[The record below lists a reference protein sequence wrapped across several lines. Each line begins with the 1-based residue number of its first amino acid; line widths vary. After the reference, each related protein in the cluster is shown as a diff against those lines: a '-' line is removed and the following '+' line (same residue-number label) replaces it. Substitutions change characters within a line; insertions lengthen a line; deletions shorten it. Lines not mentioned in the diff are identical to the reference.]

1 MTDVFAIQDEISQ
14 AIAEMLRVRLSGDR
28 PLVKRHTENVEAYNL
43 YLIGRYHFFK
53 FTPEGVAKGKEWF
66 EKAIQLDPNCALACS
81 GLANIYHYLGAMGL
95 VQQKIANAQC
105 RKATLKALELDK
117 MLPQA
122 HAMLAV
128 LRTSEFE
135 WKEAELSFRRA
146 LELGPESADSIDFYI
161 LFCLMP
167 MRRLDEAIEWAKK
180 AIDLDP
186 LSPLLRTRFGAI
198 YLLMR
203 QYDRAIEQIHK
214 ALELSPQYPT
224 AHMFLGCVYA
234 LIGRFDEGI
243 RACELAASLMGR
255 HPQSLG
261 FLGAV
266 CALGGRRGEAQKL
279 VGELQGLAERAHVP
293 AISFAF
299 IYSGLGEIDKALDW
313 IEKAIEERDA
323 MIALSAVNVIFDPL
337 RSHPRYHALL
347 RKMNLEP

>member
-1 MTDVFAIQDEISQ
+1 
-14 AIAEMLRVRLSGDR
+14 
-28 PLVKRHTENVEAYNL
+28 
-43 YLIGRYHFFK
+43 
-53 FTPEGVAKGKEWF
+53 
-66 EKAIQLDPNCALACS
+66 
-81 GLANIYHYLGAMGL
+81 
-95 VQQKIANAQC
+95 
-105 RKATLKALELDK
+105 

-167 MRRLDEAIEWAKK
+167 MRRLDMRQLSGQRK
-180 AIDLDP
+180 P
-186 LSPLLRTRFGAI
+186 LIWIHCRRFCRTRFGCLFTCSCGNI
-198 YLLMR
+198 
-203 QYDRAIEQIHK
+203 DRAIEQIHK

-266 CALGGRRGEAQKL
+266 CALGGPFAGKRKNLSGNCRDWQKGHMFQL
-279 VGELQGLAERAHVP
+279 LALHSYTRA
-293 AISFAF
+293 
-299 IYSGLGEIDKALDW
+299 
-313 IEKAIEERDA
+313 
-323 MIALSAVNVIFDPL
+323 
-337 RSHPRYHALL
+337 
-347 RKMNLEP
+347 